1 MSEVLFLKS
10 WRPQP
15 RILLKKRLWL
25 RFFSCEV
32 CEIFKNTFFTNTSG
46 WPLLKIQHLQQINTL
61 LKPHFYYNYFTGF
74 ISLERSINLFILQK
88 QFKLGQEFLLT
99 AGKYGQ
105 KSVVKSELTIWAKV
119 NFFDKSKSTH
129 KWSSWL
135 IQIYFLNIV
144 YIQ

>member
-88 QFKLGQEFLLT
+88 PFKLGQESLLT

-105 KSVVKSELTIWAKV
+105 LWAKV

-135 IQIYFLNIV
+135 LQIYFLNIV

>member
-88 QFKLGQEFLLT
+88 PFKLGQESLLT

-105 KSVVKSELTIWAKV
+105 LWAKV